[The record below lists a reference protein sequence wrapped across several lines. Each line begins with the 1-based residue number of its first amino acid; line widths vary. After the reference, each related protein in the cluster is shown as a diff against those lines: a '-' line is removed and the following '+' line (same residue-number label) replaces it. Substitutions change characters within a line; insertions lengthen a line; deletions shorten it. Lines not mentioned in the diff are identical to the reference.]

1 MTLFRYLP
9 YDHTLIVKWGGQ
21 CSVVFFILS
30 HGQLCNIASCTP
42 VVFGFVYLESYKL
55 SLLGRALNT
64 LDEYDIILLL
74 MNGRRICT
82 NVRSVHYVIPVIHF
96 RNYRYVLISFL
107 VIRPDNLYLPRNRNY
122 YVYYKKY
129 LWRLI
134 VS

>member
-1 MTLFRYLP
+1 LPIIKVVTLFRYLP

-55 SLLGRALNT
+55 SLLGRALNA

-96 RNYRYVLISFL
+96 R
-107 VIRPDNLYLPRNRNY
+107 PDNLYLPRNRNY